1 MTENKKSIRIESHM
15 ENKNKEIG
23 ALWEKTSKAGNK
35 FKSGYVQLEGG
46 ERVEVVVFT
55 NQYKK
60 AGENT
65 PDFRIYLS
73 EQKGSNQEQAPARTP
88 AKNSAP
94 KVTEESSEVDADE
107 IPF

>member
-1 MTENKKSIRIESHM
+1 M

-35 FKSGYVQLEGG
+35 FKSGYIQLENG
-46 ERVEVVVFT
+46 ERLEVVVFT

-60 AGENT
+60 PGDNT
-65 PDFRIYLS
+65 PDLRVYLS
-73 EQKGSNQEQAPARTP
+73 EQKGAVQD
-88 AKNSAP
+88 
-94 KVTEESSEVDADE
+94 KVSTKVVTKESSQAQVAATSQEDSDE

>member
-1 MTENKKSIRIESHM
+1 M

-35 FKSGYVQLEGG
+35 FKTGYVQLESG
-46 ERVEVVVFT
+46 ERCEVVIFS
-55 NQYKK
+55 NQFKK
-60 AGENT
+60 PGDNT

-73 EQKGSNQEQAPARTP
+73 EQKGAVQEKPQGKAVQKNATP
-88 AKNSAP
+88 KALAQETQEK
-94 KVTEESSEVDADE
+94 EDADE

>member
-1 MTENKKSIRIESHM
+1 M

-35 FKSGYVQLEGG
+35 FKTGYVQLESG
-46 ERVEVVVFT
+46 ERIEVVVFT

-60 AGENT
+60 PGDNT
-65 PDFRIYLS
+65 PDLRIYLS
-73 EQKGSNQEQAPARTP
+73 EQKGTIQDKST
-88 AKNSAP
+88 AKSAP
-94 KVTEESSEVDADE
+94 KETASTKVEEVAQEDTDE

>member
-1 MTENKKSIRIESHM
+1 M

-35 FKSGYVQLEGG
+35 FKTGYVQLENG
-46 ERVEVVVFT
+46 ERLEVVVFT

-60 AGENT
+60 PGDNT
-65 PDFRIYLS
+65 PDLRIYLS
-73 EQKGSNQEQAPARTP
+73 EQKGTMQEKTP
-88 AKNSAP
+88 AQTP
-94 KVTEESSEVDADE
+94 KKESIQAVEPAQEDTDE

>member
-73 EQKGSNQEQAPARTP
+73 EQKGSNQEQSP

-94 KVTEESSEVDADE
+94 KVTEESSEVDAHE